1 METCDRV
8 RMTQALGE
16 DGVPV
21 RVLKDLAPILAA
33 PLAHLAEQRLSTGK
47 FPAPYK
53 VAYVVPVLK
62 NGKDPSMLSSC
73 RSVAL
78 IPAYSK
84 ILARLRQ
91 LWQRLMALGQGPGP
105 SRA

>member
-1 METCDRV
+1 
-8 RMTQALGE
+8 MTQALGE